1 MSPRQD
7 YPPDQHST
15 GAGALLRQARESHRL
30 TIADV
35 AQAIKL
41 APRQVEA
48 IEEGDFASLRGQTF
62 ARGFVRNYAR
72 YLQIDPEPLVQMV
85 DEQLGRAQVDLNPI
99 SNVRAPMPAAPSG
112 APGSL
117 IALVLLALAALA
129 VVVYFDRTRPTPDIA
144 PAAPESARQSAAG
157 AGEAAAA
164 RSAEAQP
171 GASAAAPAASGGATQ
186 GSAGIAQTATQAP
199 PPTPAAPA
207 PSASR
212 KLVFR
217 FERESWVQVK
227 DGAGNVLTIG
237 TNKAGSTQTVEG
249 KPPLSVTVGNSE
261 FVRLEAD
268 GKPIDLKKLSE
279 IGVARFK
286 LE

>member
-30 TIADV
+30 SIADV

-129 VVVYFDRTRPTPDIA
+129 VVVYFDRTRPAPGIA
-144 PAAPESARQSAAG
+144 PAAPESARPAAAG

-164 RSAEAQP
+164 RSAEAP
-171 GASAAAPAASGGATQ
+171 PAASAAAPAASDGATQ
-186 GSAGIAQTATQAP
+186 GAAAQIAAQAP

-207 PSASR
+207 PPASR

-227 DGAGNVLTIG
+227 DGAGSVLAIG

-249 KPPLSVTVGNSE
+249 KPPLSVTVGNAE